1 MLVIARRA
9 QESLI
14 IPSARATIQVVAI
27 RSGSVRLGVEAP
39 PEVKVYR
46 EELYERLKETD
57 AGAAPLDSPP
67 LPDAGSSEHQV
78 RNHLNNITLALGM
91 LRRQLG
97 ASLTAGVQALLDAA
111 AGECVALRQQLAAL
125 LGGEAGSETQTPVQ
139 PSLNGAG
146 I

>member
-57 AGAAPLDSPP
+57 AGAASSFPP
-67 LPDAGSSEHQV
+67 VPDAGSEHQV

-97 ASLTAGVQALLDAA
+97 ASLTAGVQAFLDAA

-125 LGGEAGSETQTPVQ
+125 LEGEAGSETKTSVE

>member
-14 IPSARATIQVVAI
+14 IPSARATIRVVAI

-39 PEVKVYR
+39 PEVTVYR
-46 EELYERLKETD
+46 EELYERLR
-57 AGAAPLDSPP
+57 AGGEAAAEVSPLSPSP
-67 LPDAGSSEHQV
+67 GRHEHLV
-78 RNHLNNITLALGM
+78 RNHLHNMTQALGM

-97 ASLTAGVQALLDAA
+97 NSLTAGAQALLDRA
-111 AGECVALRQQLAAL
+111 AGECAALRQQLAAL
-125 LGGEAGSETQTPVQ
+125 LGGETQSDTPALVAA
-139 PSLNGAG
+139 SLSGAG

>member
-9 QESLI
+9 QESLL
-14 IPSARATIQVVAI
+14 IPSARATIRVVAI
-27 RSGSVRLGVEAP
+27 RAGSVRLGVEAP

-46 EELYERLKETD
+46 EELYERLGA
-57 AGAAPLDSPP
+57 AGADTGPLASPS
-67 LPDAGSSEHQV
+67 LPEAGRPEHLV

-111 AGECVALRQQLAAL
+111 AGECVSLRQQLAAL
-125 LGGEAGSETQTPVQ
+125 LGVEAESAAPAAA
-139 PSLNGAG
+139 SLGGAG

>member
-14 IPSARATIQVVAI
+14 IPSARATIRVVAI
-27 RSGSVRLGVEAP
+27 RSASVRLGVEAP
-39 PEVKVYR
+39 PEVTVYR
-46 EELYERLKETD
+46 EELYERLAA
-57 AGAAPLDSPP
+57 AGADVADLSSPP
-67 LPDAGSSEHQV
+67 PPDAGRSEHQV

-111 AGECVALRQQLAAL
+111 AGECVSLRQQLAAL
-125 LGGEAGSETQTPVQ
+125 LGGEAESAAPAAA
-139 PSLNGAG
+139 SLGGAG

>member
-46 EELYERLKETD
+46 EELYERLQETG
-57 AGAAPLDSPP
+57 AGAASSFPP
-67 LPDAGSSEHQV
+67 VPDAGGSEHQV

-97 ASLTAGVQALLDAA
+97 ASLTAGVQAFLDAA

-125 LGGEAGSETQTPVQ
+125 LGGETGSETKTSVE

>member
-1 MLVIARRA
+1 MLVIARRE
-9 QESLI
+9 QENLI
-14 IPSARATIQVVAI
+14 IPSAQATIRVVAI

-46 EELYERLKETD
+46 EELYDRLRA
-57 AGAAPLDSPP
+57 AGADTAPPAAPP
-67 LPDAGSSEHQV
+67 QAAAGHSEHQV

-97 ASLTAGVQALLDAA
+97 TSLTAGVQALLDAA
-111 AGECVALRQQLAAL
+111 AGECVALRQQL
-125 LGGEAGSETQTPVQ
+125 GGEAESAAPAVL
-139 PSLNGAG
+139 SLGGAG